1 MASRAAS
8 WPETTTAREIDSG
21 IAADIEPPPCGMPR
35 LGFLGVGWI
44 GRHRLQSIAA
54 SGLAMRNVGGS
65 FYDFRT
71 EQFIGTSRKPHDEPP
86 DDWGGKAA
94 LAWVSRLAR
103 ARNTIQRSN
112 RLRRSPKSS
121 LQFIAVTSSE

>member
-35 LGFLGVGWI
+35 VGFLGVGWI
-44 GRHRLQSIAA
+44 GRHRLQSIAT

-71 EQFIGTSRKPHDEPP
+71 EQFIGTSRKPLDEPP

-94 LAWVSRLAR
+94 LAWV
-103 ARNTIQRSN
+103 N
-112 RLRRSPKSS
+112 RLRESS
-121 LQFIAVTSSE
+121 KYDPEIERAEKVAEIIDAIYGCNK